1 MVVGLTER
9 YTMTAKSKSYKFKA
23 EIKQLLDILV
33 HSLYTNREI
42 FLRELI
48 SNASDALDKVRF
60 ELTSGG
66 DVADKDLP
74 LEIRITADKDKNILT
89 ISDTGI
95 GMTAQEIVTNIGTIA
110 KSGSAEFLNKL
121 SEEAKQKDISN
132 IIGKFGVGFY
142 SVFMVAK
149 EVVITS
155 KSYLKDEPPVQW
167 RSDGS
172 GTFKVSELDEPVKR
186 GTKIEVYLKD
196 DAKEFAEKYR
206 LESIIKKHSNFIQFP
221 IYLENEKVN
230 TVTALWREPKSS
242 IKPKQYEEFYKFLT
256 YDTEPPL
263 STVHVSIDAPVQFS
277 SIMFI
282 PKKEFDLF
290 GISKEDIGLDL
301 YVKGVLIQHK
311 FSDLLP
317 EYLGFVKGMVDSP
330 DIPLNISRETLQEN
344 RVVIKIKQTLVKQLL
359 NHLEKMAKDE
369 PEKYREFW
377 KAHGKIFKLG
387 YTDYTNQEKFMELL
401 RFDSSAMEKE
411 DEYTSLADYVSRVK
425 EGQKEIYYISG
436 PSRDAVN
443 SDPHLEIF
451 KRKGVEVLY
460 LYDPVDEFVMTGLG
474 KYKED
479 YSFVAVEQADLSAL
493 EKFSDV
499 EESEQQAEA
508 LSEGEE
514 KVFKKLLEK
523 FKDILGD
530 RVTEV
535 RESRRLKDSPSC
547 LVNPDGQMTSQMQKI
562 LHIMN
567 KDASVPKKV
576 FEVNKDHPLI
586 RNLLKIY
593 KNDPKDPFI
602 TETVEQLYESALL
615 LEGYLTDPHKLVNRI
630 QDILL
635 KSSEW
640 HPNKK

>member
-1 MVVGLTER
+1 
-9 YTMTAKSKSYKFKA
+9 MTAKSKSYKFKA

-172 GTFKVSELDEPVKR
+172 GTFKVSELEEPVKR
-186 GTKIEVYLKD
+186 GTKIEVYLKE

-206 LESIIKKHSNFIQFP
+206 LEGIIKKHSNFIQFP

-377 KAHGKIFKLG
+377 RAHGKIFKLG
-387 YTDYTNQEKFMELL
+387 YTDYANQEKFMELL
-401 RFDSSAMEKE
+401 RFDSSALEKE

-474 KYKED
+474 KYKDD